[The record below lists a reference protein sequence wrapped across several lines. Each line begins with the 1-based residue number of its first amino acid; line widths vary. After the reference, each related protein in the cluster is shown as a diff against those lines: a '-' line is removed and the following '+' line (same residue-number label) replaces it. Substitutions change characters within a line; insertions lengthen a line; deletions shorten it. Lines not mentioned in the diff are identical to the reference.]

1 MITLHFAME
10 ESVAECFSFSPN
22 KFWENRLPRK
32 ELNDIINLSEKT
44 IETKEKNLWQKIVT
58 LVIIP

>member
-1 MITLHFAME
+1 MIALHFAME
-10 ESVAECFSFSPN
+10 ESIAECFSFSPDN
-22 KFWENRLPRK
+22 FWENRLPRR
-32 ELNDIINLSEKT
+32 ELNAIINLSEKT